1 MRLFLLAISVFLMY
15 RLGNFIT
22 VPFMLNDGSISD
34 FLSTVTKT
42 GVLNQQAL
50 KRMSLFSLGIVPY
63 ITSGI
68 IIQLLK
74 FLLTDTAYGVN
85 LKNKTYLSKQTLIF
99 TLIISILQS
108 FMFARFTAGVDTNVF
123 EILTM
128 VVVLVAGCFVMV
140 WFAKVI
146 TTFGFGNG
154 ASILIMMSIIEHLYL
169 SVADIFSS
177 VSNGQ
182 ISPLEFAGHWI
193 YMFGFLAIISLIELS
208 FRPLRLS
215 YPSTK
220 FRDGYHKGKKTDIL
234 PLKINNSGVLPLIFA
249 MSFSAL
255 LSTTLVPSIFNTF
268 GYDISILLTFVTLG
282 FIVFFMVFYTPFVMN
297 TEEIANNL
305 KKSNIILENRRPGII
320 TKDYIDS
327 VIHKLNYIAVI
338 YLGSMVVIPDI
349 LRYQGINVLVSGVSA
364 VILVVVVVDIVKRV
378 QYMNYSNKFKM
389 IVN

>member
-1 MRLFLLAISVFLMY
+1 MRLLSFAFLIFILY
-15 RLGNFIT
+15 RLGNFIA
-22 VPFMLNDGSISD
+22 VPFIISDGSISD

-68 IIQLLK
+68 LIQLFK
-74 FLLTDTAYGVN
+74 FLFSETSYGVN
-85 LKNKTYLSKQTLIF
+85 LKNKNYLSKQTLMF

-108 FMFARFTAGVDTNVF
+108 FMFARFSAGVDAHLF
-123 EILTM
+123 ELFTM
-128 VVVLVAGCFVMV
+128 TVVLVAGCFVMV
-140 WFAKVI
+140 WFAKII

-154 ASILIMMSIIEHLYL
+154 ASILIMMSIIEQLYT
-169 SVADIFSS
+169 SVVDIFSS
-177 VSNGQ
+177 VAVGQ
-182 ISPLEFAGHWI
+182 ISPIEFSGHI
-193 YMFGFLAIISLIELS
+193 FYILGFLGLICTIELS
-208 FRPLRLS
+208 SRALKLS

-220 FRDGYHKGKKTDIL
+220 FRDGYHKGKKSDIL

-255 LSTTLVPSIFNTF
+255 LSTSLVPYIFNQF

-282 FIVFFMVFYTPFVMN
+282 FIVFFIVFYTPFIIN
-297 TEEIANNL
+297 TEDIANNL
-305 KKSNIILENRRPGII
+305 KKSNIILENRRPGIV
-320 TKDYIDS
+320 TKEYIDS

-338 YLGSMVVIPDI
+338 YLGSMVIIPDI
-349 LRYQGINVLVSGVSA
+349 LRYQGVDVLVSGVSA
-364 VILVVVVVDIVKRV
+364 VILVVVVIDVVKRV